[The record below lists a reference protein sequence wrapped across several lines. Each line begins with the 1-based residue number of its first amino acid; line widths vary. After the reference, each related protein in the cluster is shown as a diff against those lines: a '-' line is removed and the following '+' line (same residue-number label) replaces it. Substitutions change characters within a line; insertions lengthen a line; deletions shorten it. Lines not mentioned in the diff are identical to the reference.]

1 MKKTLIILILN
12 ILISTFSY
20 ANDSQNTK
28 ETTAISNQLKTLQ
41 ELYKSGA
48 ISGYEYEKE
57 KKKFKGNKREK
68 LLTLKELELL
78 QIDPFFLI

>member
-1 MKKTLIILILN
+1 MKKIFIILILN

-28 ETTAISNQLKTLQ
+28 EITAISNQLKTLQ

-57 KKKFKGNKREK
+57 KKKI
-68 LLTLKELELL
+68 LKE
-78 QIDPFFLI
+78 

>member
-1 MKKTLIILILN
+1 MKKVFIIIILN

-20 ANDSQNTK
+20 ANDSQDTK
-28 ETTAISNQLKTLQ
+28 ETTVISDQLKTLQ

-57 KKKFKGNKREK
+57 KKKILKR
-68 LLTLKELELL
+68 
-78 QIDPFFLI
+78 